1 MITDRHCWPLMATD
15 GHPWPLSRC
24 AGTSDPY
31 ATLSSAGQIR
41 RTRVIPKTLNPIWE
55 EEIVMQGALAEF
67 VGNAHGNGNGN
78 GNAPLGIRSG
88 LIVRVFDSESTSADD
103 PMAKDT
109 LIGEAF
115 VSLDGLRTENVIDFE
130 AELKPQGRIFGR
142 MEWVPV
148 AGKPGEKRRRAIAAA
163 GGVTRVI
170 SMLHAIPNKKTA
182 TRMWELTA
190 GVLGMDQSAALAAS
204 AADAQH
210 PERAAAAPSVVGIQE
225 QAAATLGD
233 LTYSDQTMQESII
246 AQGAVGPLLKLIRLG
261 SSLAQENAARTI
273 WHLCAST
280 ANQGALVEAGAI
292 SELVALSRSGS
303 VKAQELAAAVIS
315 DLAKGAILEREAREA
330 LRQPH
335 PHQHPHQHQQKESA
349 GGDEGGDLA
358 IDEPRAAASASASRE
373 KQAGPLAIVS
383 SLECHVEARA
393 SEGMVVSFTWAE
405 STMAEPTDVEDAGAE
420 ASPMGLSRAADDPT
434 ATTTSER
441 GAAATAA
448 ALPATTAGG
457 GDRLS
462 AIAAA
467 GGIIPLV
474 ALVTTGAPLSK
485 ERAASALWHLSVDAG
500 NQLAIAKAGGIGP
513 LVQLLDDGT
522 EQAAVYAAEALDR
535 LARNNA
541 DIQTQVAKKLV
552 SL

>member
-1 MITDRHCWPLMATD
+1 
-15 GHPWPLSRC
+15 
-24 AGTSDPY
+24 
-31 ATLSSAGQIR
+31 
-41 RTRVIPKTLNPIWE
+41 VIPKTLNPIWE

-67 VGNAHGNGNGN
+67 VGNAHGNGSGNGK
-78 GNAPLGIRSG
+78 GNAPLGVRSG
-88 LIVRVFDSESTSADD
+88 LVVRVFDSDDVSADD

-109 LIGEAF
+109 QIGEAF

-163 GGVTRVI
+163 GGVARVI
-170 SMLHAIPNKKTA
+170 SMLQAIPNKKTA

-190 GVLGMDQSAALAAS
+190 GVLGMDQGAALAAS
-204 AADAQH
+204 AADAEH
-210 PERAAAAPSVVGIQE
+210 PERAAAASSVVGIQE
-225 QAAATLGD
+225 QAAATLAD

-246 AQGAVGPLLKLIRLG
+246 AHGAVGPLLKLIRLG

-330 LRQPH
+330 VRQ
-335 PHQHPHQHQQKESA
+335 HQHQHQHQHQLKEA
-349 GGDEGGDLA
+349 GGGDESGELA
-358 IDEPRAAASASASRE
+358 MDGTRAAASTSASRE
-373 KQAGPLAIVS
+373 KHAGPLAIVS
-383 SLECHVEARA
+383 SLECHVDARA
-393 SEGMVVSFTWAE
+393 SDGMVVSFTWAE
-405 STMAEPTDVEDAGAE
+405 STTVEPTVEHAGAE
-420 ASPMGLSRAADDPT
+420 ACGMGLSMASDEPT
-434 ATTTSER
+434 ATNASER

-448 ALPATTAGG
+448 ALPATTAGGG

-541 DIQTQVAKKLV
+541 DIQAQIAKKLV